1 MAVTATAT
9 QSLNIS
15 YSIVDTN
22 TDTSFTESALI
33 GYTTL
38 TYENGTG
45 IGQINAG
52 VSTTGT
58 LSSGGTGVFDFNN
71 YTKNLFN
78 NTMAMNFA
86 SSGSV
91 ASPSNPAYGIKGI
104 IITNTWSTTGTGL
117 GMLTADIP
125 YFTIA
130 ATGID
135 GFSGLFNNESGNIN
149 IVPTGTWAYM
159 DDIGKTP
166 IYNAY
171 TSTYNNKISL
181 IDSGSGVPYEI
192 LVVGVTG
199 TN

>member
-9 QSLNIS
+9 PSLNIS

-22 TDTSFTESALI
+22 TDTSFTESATV

-38 TYENGTG
+38 TYDNGTG
-45 IGQINAG
+45 VGQINAG

-78 NTMAMNFA
+78 STMTMNFA
-86 SSGSV
+86 SKGSV
-91 ASPSNPAYGIKGI
+91 ASPSNPEYGIKGI
-104 IITNTWSTTGTGL
+104 IITNTWSITGTGAIA
-117 GMLTADIP
+117 TADFP

-135 GFSGLFNNESGNIN
+135 GFSGLFNSESGNIK

-159 DDIGKTP
+159 DYIGKTP
-166 IYNAY
+166 IYNVD
-171 TSTYNNKISL
+171 TNTYNNKISL